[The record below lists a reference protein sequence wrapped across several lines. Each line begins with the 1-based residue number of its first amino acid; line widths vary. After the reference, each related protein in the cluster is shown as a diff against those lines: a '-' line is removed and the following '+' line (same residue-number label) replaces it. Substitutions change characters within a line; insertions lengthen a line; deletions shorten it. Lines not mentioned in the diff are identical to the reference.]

1 MHADILQLKP
11 LNMITNYLQK
21 NNEEEK
27 DIFAFL
33 WIKLQ
38 LRHRELD

>member
-11 LNMITNYLQK
+11 VNMITNYLEK
-21 NNEEEK
+21 NNEEK
-27 DIFAFL
+27 DISGFL

-38 LRHRELD
+38 LGHRELEW